1 MGDKI
6 EANYEELKALQSK
19 FSSESEAINQLL
31 SQTRQK
37 VEALH
42 GVGWIGRGADTF
54 FAEMNGRI
62 LPSMGKLVRALQE
75 AASAVNRIATIF
87 SNSEQECKSY
97 FTAQ

>member
-6 EANYEELKALQSK
+6 EANYEELQTILRRFQ
-19 FSSESEAINQLL
+19 SEAEAVNQLL

-42 GVGWIGRGADTF
+42 GSGWIGRGSEAF
-54 FAEMNGRI
+54 FAEMNGRV
-62 LPSMGKLVRALQE
+62 LPSMGRLYRALME
-75 AASAVNRIATIF
+75 AGNAVNRVSQIF
-87 SNSEQECKSY
+87 KAAEEEAKSY